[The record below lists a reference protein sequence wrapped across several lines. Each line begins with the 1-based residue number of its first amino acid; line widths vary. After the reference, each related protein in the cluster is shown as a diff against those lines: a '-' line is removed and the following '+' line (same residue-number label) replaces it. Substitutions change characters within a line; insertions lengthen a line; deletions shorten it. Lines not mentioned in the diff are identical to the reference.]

1 MRRAILNAFACFLPV
16 DFSFPFARDSGVRE
30 IDSHSRLIVID
41 LVDFLEA
48 HFLDKFRIADHPA
61 SARILRNAYGL

>member
-48 HFLDKFRIADHPA
+48 HFLDKFRIAD
-61 SARILRNAYGL
+61 